1 MIFCI
6 SYLLMYKINLI
17 LDLELTLSCKVVS
30 VMTKVVNLY
39 QIGELSKLLGVSEHR
54 LRYYE
59 KEGLVV
65 PLRKGKNRIYSDED
79 KEWLEFILHMK
90 STGMALVDIKKYSL
104 MRKEDE
110 HGEKH
115 AQELMEILVKHRDE
129 VAAQLK
135 IAIYHDGVN
144 SNR

>member
-1 MIFCI
+1 M
-6 SYLLMYKINLI
+6 
-17 LDLELTLSCKVVS
+17 
-30 VMTKVVNLY
+30 
-39 QIGELSKLLGVSEHR
+39 
-54 LRYYE
+54 
-59 KEGLVV
+59 
-65 PLRKGKNRIYSDED
+65 RKGKNRIYSDED

-110 HGEKH
+110 HGEKP

>member
-1 MIFCI
+1 
-6 SYLLMYKINLI
+6 MYR
-17 LDLELTLSCKVVS
+17 
-30 VMTKVVNLY
+30 
-39 QIGELSKLLGVSEHR
+39 IGEISKLLGVSEHT

-65 PLRKGKNRIYSDED
+65 PLRKGKNRIYSEED

-90 STGMALVDIKKYSL
+90 NTGMALVDIKEYSL

-110 HGEKH
+110 TGVKH

-135 IAIYHDGVN
+135 IYEENLELMNNKISKYQKLLNENQDKDLFDTFVEQKKERN
-144 SNR
+144 